1 MRESQDEPEEGE
13 RKLFGMLDMLLLSLT
28 KTHTPAAVI
37 GSPGQFVDKSKGLN
51 CDLRTQ

>member
-28 KTHTPAAVI
+28 KTHTPTAMI
-37 GSPGQFVDKSKGLN
+37 GNPGQFVDKSEGLN
-51 CDLRTQ
+51 RDLRTQ